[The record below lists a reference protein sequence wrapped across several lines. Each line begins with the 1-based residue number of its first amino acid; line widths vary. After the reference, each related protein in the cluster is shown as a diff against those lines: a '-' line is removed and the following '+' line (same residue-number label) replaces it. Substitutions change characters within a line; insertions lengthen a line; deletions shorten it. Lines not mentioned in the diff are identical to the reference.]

1 MERVDLLKSDDGGI
15 GDLVFLLVILEVVKN
30 FSAAK
35 NDTTG
40 SPGDGGIGQN
50 FLETTLGEVGHRA
63 GGSGIPKEAFWRHD
77 DQRLYN
83 FAKGLAPDEVKVVR
97 RSGRVGDDH
106 VVFGAE
112 LEESFETGAGV
123 FRTLAVVSVRKKESE
138 AGGGAP
144 FGFGG
149 GDVLI
154 DLGLGAVGKIPEL
167 GFPKDEHFGAIEGVT
182 IVETEDGGFGE
193 RAVVNAEG
201 GLGF

>member
-1 MERVDLLKSDDGGI
+1 M
-15 GDLVFLLVILEVVKN
+15 
-30 FSAAK
+30 
-35 NDTTG
+35 G
-40 SPGDGGIGQN
+40 SLGNAGIGQN
-50 FLETTLGEVGHRA
+50 FLEITLGEVGHWA
-63 GGSGIPKEAFWRHD
+63 GGSGVPKEAFWGHD
-77 DQRLYN
+77 DQRFDN
-83 FAKGLAPDEVKVVR
+83 FAKGLAPDEVKIVR
-97 RSGRVGDDH
+97 RSGGVGDDH

-112 LEESFETGAGV
+112 LEESFETCAGV
-123 FRTLAVVSVRKKESE
+123 FRTLAVVAVRKQESE

-167 GFPKDEHFGAIEGVT
+167 GFPEDQHFGAIEGVA

-193 RAVVNAEG
+193 RAVVDAEG

>member
-1 MERVDLLKSDDGGI
+1 MERVDLFEADDGGI
-15 GDLVFLLVILEVVKN
+15 GNLVFLLVILEVVKN

-35 NDTTG
+35 NDATG
-40 SPGDGGIGQN
+40 SPGDGGIRQN
-50 FLETTLGEVGHRA
+50 FLEAAMGEVGHWA
-63 GGSGIPKEAFWRHD
+63 GGSGIPKEAFWGHHD
-77 DQRLYN
+77 QGLDN
-83 FAKGLAPDEVKVVR
+83 FAKGLAPDEVKVVC
-97 RSGRVGDDH
+97 RSGGVGDDH

-112 LEESFETGAGV
+112 LEKSFETCAGV
-123 FRTLAVVSVRKKESE
+123 FRTLAVISVRKKESE

-167 GFPKDEHFGAIEGVT
+167 GFPKDQHFGAIEGVA

-193 RAVVNAEG
+193 RAVVDAEG